1 MVGSARIK
9 WTWGLA
15 MRLASFNVENLF
27 NRASVMNLE
36 NWDDGRPVLEAVTE
50 LTNLLEKP
58 VYSAADKMR
67 MVQLLTD
74 LGLAASDT
82 GPFVTLRRNRM
93 ALVARRQTGLEI
105 VADGR
110 DDWIGWVELRKAAV
124 NETAMQNT
132 GRVIRDLN
140 ADILAVVEAEDRIAL
155 SHFSEQVLGTVG
167 GQPYDNIMLID
178 GNDSRGIDVGLMTR
192 AGYDIGAMRSHVAEG
207 GPESPIFSRDCPE
220 YAVTTPGGEVI
231 WVLINHFKSKGF
243 GNPADNN
250 RRRRAQAAAV
260 AGYVARLQAEG
271 FANIAVMGDL
281 NDTPASA
288 PLAPLFQAGLRDVS
302 EHASFD
308 TGIFPGK
315 GTYDL
320 GNDGD
325 KIDYILLTP
334 ALFARISG
342 AGVFRMGAWP
352 GSRPKRWPV
361 YPELQRK
368 IHAASDHHAIWVD
381 IA

>member
-1 MVGSARIK
+1 VLGFGQHLPEK
-9 WTWGLA
+9 GNA

-27 NRASVMNLE
+27 NRASVMNL
-36 NWDDGRPVLEAVTE
+36 DDWNEGRPVLDAVAT
-50 LTNLLEKP
+50 LTDLLEQP
-58 VYSAADKMR
+58 VYSAADKTLIIT
-67 MVQLLTD
+67 LLTA
-74 LGLAASDT
+74 LGLSASDT
-82 GPFVTLRRNRM
+82 GPYVILRRNRGS
-93 ALVARRQTGLEI
+93 LVARRNSGLEV

-124 NETAMQNT
+124 NETAMLNT
-132 GRVIRDLN
+132 GRVIRDMD

-155 SHFSEQVLGTVG
+155 SHFSTQVLGAVG
-167 GQPYDNIMLID
+167 GAPYPNIMLID
-178 GNDSRGIDVGLMTR
+178 GNDARGIDVGLMTK
-192 AGYDIGAMRSHVAEG
+192 AGYDIGAMRSHVADG
-207 GPESPIFSRDCPE
+207 GPDAPIFSRDCPE

-231 WVLINHFKSKGF
+231 WVLVNHFKSKGF
-243 GNPADNN
+243 GSPADNN
-250 RRRRAQAAAV
+250 RRRRAQAQAV

-281 NDTPASA
+281 NDTPDST

-302 EHASFD
+302 EHPTFD
-308 TGIFPGK
+308 TGDFAGQ
-315 GTYDL
+315 GTYAL
-320 GNDGD
+320 GNDDD
-325 KIDYILLTP
+325 KIDYILLTQP
-334 ALFARISG
+334 LFDRITA
-342 AGVFRMGAWP
+342 AGLFRMGAWP

>member
-1 MVGSARIK
+1 VLGFGQHLPEK
-9 WTWGLA
+9 GNA

-27 NRASVMNLE
+27 NRASVMNL
-36 NWDDGRPVLEAVTE
+36 DDWNEGRPVLDAVAA
-50 LTNLLEKP
+50 LTDLLEQP
-58 VYSAADKMR
+58 VYSAADKTR
-67 MVQLLTD
+67 IITLLTT
-74 LGLAASDT
+74 LGLSASDT
-82 GPFVTLRRNRM
+82 GPYVILRRNRGS
-93 ALVARRQTGLEI
+93 LVARRNSGLEV

-124 NETAMQNT
+124 NETAMLNT
-132 GRVIRDLN
+132 GRVIRDMD

-155 SHFSEQVLGTVG
+155 SHFSTQVLGAVG
-167 GQPYDNIMLID
+167 GAPYPNIMLID
-178 GNDSRGIDVGLMTR
+178 GNDARGIDVGLMTKS
-192 AGYDIGAMRSHVAEG
+192 GYDIGAMRSHVADG
-207 GPESPIFSRDCPE
+207 GPDAPIFSRDCPE

-231 WVLINHFKSKGF
+231 WVLVNHFKSKGF

-250 RRRRAQAAAV
+250 RRRRAQAQAV

-281 NDTPASA
+281 NDTPASN

-302 EHASFD
+302 EHPTFD
-308 TGIFPGK
+308 TGDFAGQ
-315 GTYDL
+315 GTYAL
-320 GNDGD
+320 GNDDD
-325 KIDYILLTP
+325 KIDYILLTQP
-334 ALFARISG
+334 LFDRITA
-342 AGVFRMGAWP
+342 AGLFRMGAWP

>member
-1 MVGSARIK
+1 
-9 WTWGLA
+9 

-27 NRASVMNLE
+27 NRASVMNL
-36 NWDDGRPVLEAVTE
+36 DDWNEGRPVLDAVAT
-50 LTNLLEKP
+50 LTVLLEQP
-58 VYSAADKMR
+58 VYSAADKTR
-67 MVQLLTD
+67 IITLLTT
-74 LGLAASDT
+74 LGLLASDT
-82 GPFVTLRRNRM
+82 GPYVILRRDRGS
-93 ALVARRQTGLEI
+93 LVARRNSGLEV

-124 NETAMQNT
+124 NETAMLNT
-132 GRVIRDLN
+132 GRVIRDMN

-155 SHFSEQVLGTVG
+155 SHFSTQVLAAVG
-167 GQPYDNIMLID
+167 GAPYPNIMLID
-178 GNDSRGIDVGLMTR
+178 GNDARGIDVGLMTK
-192 AGYDIGAMRSHVAEG
+192 AGYAIGAMRSHVADG
-207 GPESPIFSRDCPE
+207 GPDAPIFSRDCPE
-220 YAVTTPGGEVI
+220 YSVTTPGGEVI
-231 WVLINHFKSKGF
+231 WVLVNHFKSKGF

-250 RRRRAQAAAV
+250 RRRRAQAQAV

-302 EHASFD
+302 EHPTFD
-308 TGIFPGK
+308 TGDFAGQ
-315 GTYDL
+315 GTYAL
-320 GNDGD
+320 GNDDD
-325 KIDYILLTP
+325 KIDYILLTQP
-334 ALFARISG
+334 LFDRITA
-342 AGVFRMGAWP
+342 AGLFRMGAWP